1 MTWPPALGIQ
11 PHDGRSERDGVI
23 DEPENRESADHQTAV
38 EQMAPDGWSVQRKG
52 ARDVTLRLCLGQD
65 TQTNGPIGR
74 DFGP

>member
-1 MTWPPALGIQ
+1 MGIQ
-11 PHDGRSERDGVI
+11 PYDQRSERHGGF

-52 ARDVTLRLCLGQD
+52 ARDVTLCLCLGQD
-65 TQTNGPIGR
+65 TQTKGPIGR